1 MENIIFYTSNRHR
14 KIQNI
19 QGVKLIPIIE
29 NTKELNT
36 DKYINEKIIKELEEK
51 EYDNIFIPL
60 SPLYSFSD
68 YLGLYIAL
76 MIKVSNTK
84 NKLANIF
91 IYGTEF
97 HGDVSK
103 NKYFQ
108 VTQFKEVD
116 LIEYSRSSI
125 EQHLSDRRSCTEE
138 EWFRQVNQI
147 NIPVPS
153 NYYDNHSIANE
164 WGIYQ
169 IVRNAGINIE
179 NITKFDKDKIDSLY
193 FKWLIAKNRLFE
205 SIPEFQKQEQREYRY
220 RLKTN
225 LKPTGEK
232 IDLSKFSYKKKNKQE
247 KILLIDDL
255 AGKGWKQVLEETVTK
270 NPIDIAENIE
280 KAREKLKEKYD
291 LIFLDMRLGETDHK
305 STLQVEDFGGFNL
318 LKEIKNDFRN
328 INFSTPIIL
337 ITASNK
343 IWNIDKFKEH
353 GVDFYYIKEHP
364 NYVYS
369 KEYSIENLRQLQD
382 NFIKCIDINKNRS
395 KIWEL
400 CNKIINKIEKHPYFD
415 TQKDERYS
423 NIKERIIDKVKL
435 GYYYLFKRPTELGQK
450 ILLVNNEAMAFIVFW
465 SILEEIVKGYTDLDE
480 TWREVRNEEGEI
492 EYKWTGNWKFRNG
505 KDFILDKKEAC
516 QNKMISN
523 KEERESKQDQKEDHK
538 IYQEEKHINLSSQVR
553 VLLNCYILDKQRREE
568 IRKKFKEINEYRN
581 QVDYIHSSVLSIFTK
596 GLIDKEQ
603 IKECFKKNEEVLHLI
618 IDILENS

>member
-14 KIQNI
+14 RIQNI

-29 NTKELNT
+29 NTKESNI

-76 MIKVSNTK
+76 TIKVSNTK
-84 NKLANIF
+84 NELANIF

-97 HGDVSK
+97 QGDVLK
-103 NKYFQ
+103 NRYFQ
-108 VTQFKEVD
+108 VTQFKEVN
-116 LIEYSRSSI
+116 LIEYSKSSI
-125 EQHLSDRRSCTEE
+125 EQYLNDKRSCTEE

-164 WGIYQ
+164 WGVYQ
-169 IVRNAGINIE
+169 LARNAGLNIE
-179 NITKFDKDKIDSLY
+179 DITDFDKNKINSLY
-193 FKWLIAKNRLFE
+193 FKWLISKNRLFE
-205 SIPEFQKQEQREYRY
+205 IQKQEQREYRY
-220 RLKTN
+220 KLETN
-225 LKPTGEK
+225 FKPTGEK
-232 IDLSKFSYKKKNKQE
+232 IDLSKFSPKKKNKQD

-255 AGKGWKQVLEETVTK
+255 ADKGWKQVLEETVTK

-280 KAREKLKEKYD
+280 KAKEKIKEKYD

-305 STLQVEDFGGFNL
+305 STLQVEDFGGFKL
-318 LKEIKNDFRN
+318 LEEIKSDFRN
-328 INFSTPIIL
+328 TNFSTPIIL

-343 IWNIDKFKEH
+343 IWNIDKFKEY
-353 GVDFYYIKEHP
+353 GADFYYIKEHP
-364 NYVYS
+364 NYLYS
-369 KEYSIENLRQLQD
+369 KEYFMENLRQLQK
-382 NFIKCIDINKNRS
+382 NFKKCIDINKNRNE
-395 KIWEL
+395 IWSL
-400 CNKIINKIEKHPYFD
+400 CDAIISKIEKHPYFD

-423 NIKERIIDKVKL
+423 NIKGRIIDKVKL
-435 GYYYLFKRPTELGQK
+435 GYYYLFKRPTEMEQK

-465 SILEEIVKGYTDLDE
+465 SILEEIVKGYTDIDE
-480 TWREVRNEEGEI
+480 TWMKVRNEKGEI

-505 KDFILDKKEAC
+505 EDFILDKKEAY

-523 KEERESKQDQKEDHK
+523 KQERESRQDQKEDHK
-538 IYQEEKHINLSSQVR
+538 IYQEEKHINLSGQMYA
-553 VLLNCYILDKQRREE
+553 LLNCYILDNRKQKE
-568 IRKKFKEINEYRN
+568 IRNKFKEINEYRN
-581 QVDYIHSSVLSIFTK
+581 QIDYIHSSVRSIFAQK
-596 GLIDKEQ
+596 LIDPKQTE
-603 IKECFKKNEEVLHLI
+603 ECFEKNDEVLHFI
-618 IDILENS
+618 ISILENCQ

>member
-108 VTQFKEVD
+108 ATQFKEVD

-179 NITKFDKDKIDSLY
+179 NITKFDKDKMDSLY

-220 RLKTN
+220 RLETN

-232 IDLSKFSYKKKNKQE
+232 IDLSKFSPKKENKQE

-255 AGKGWKQVLEETVTK
+255 ADKGWEQVLEETVTK

-280 KAREKLKEKYD
+280 KAKEKIKEKYD

-318 LKEIKNDFRN
+318 LKEMKNDFRN

-369 KEYSIENLRQLQD
+369 KEYSIENLRQLQK
-382 NFIKCIDINKNRS
+382 NFEKCIEINQNRN
-395 KIWEL
+395 KIWIL
-400 CNKIINKIEKHPYFD
+400 CNEIIGRIEGHSYFKSQD
-415 TQKDERYS
+415 KRYVRV
-423 NIKERIIDKVKL
+423 KERIIDKIKL
-435 GYYYLFKRPTELGQK
+435 GYYYLFKRPTGMEQK

-465 SILEEIVKGYTDLDE
+465 SILEEIVKGYTDIDE
-480 TWREVRNEEGEI
+480 TWRKVRNEKEEI

-505 KDFILDKKEAC
+505 EDFILDKKEVC

-603 IKECFKKNEEVLHLI
+603 TKECFKKNEEVLHLI

>member
-1 MENIIFYTSNRHR
+1 MENIIFYTSNRYR

-125 EQHLSDRRSCTEE
+125 EQHLRDRRSCTEE

-169 IVRNAGINIE
+169 IVSNVGLNIE
-179 NITKFDKDKIDSLY
+179 DITDFDKNKLNSLY
-193 FKWLIAKNRLFE
+193 FKWLIAKNGLFE
-205 SIPEFQKQEQREYRY
+205 NRFKLNVKKYINTELP
-220 RLKTN
+220 
-225 LKPTGEK
+225 
-232 IDLSKFSYKKKNKQE
+232 KKNNITKV
-247 KILLIDDL
+247 LLIDDL
-255 AGKGWKQVLEETVTK
+255 ADKGWQQVLEIIVTQIPIETAK
-270 NPIDIAENIE
+270 NTQEAQ
-280 KAREKLKEKYD
+280 EKLKRKYD
-291 LIFLDMRLGETDHK
+291 LIFLDMRMNETDH
-305 STLQVEDFGGFNL
+305 SNHNVENYGGFKIL
-318 LKEIKNDFRN
+318 QEIKNDFRN

-343 IWNIDKFKEH
+343 IWNIDKFKEY
-353 GVDFYYIKEHP
+353 GVDFCYIKEHP
-364 NYVYS
+364 NFVYNKDFS
-369 KEYSIENLRQLQD
+369 KKNFRSLKENF
-382 NFIKCIDINKNRS
+382 NKCENITKERNE
-395 KIWEL
+395 IWSL
-400 CNKIINKIEKHPYFD
+400 CDGIISKIEKHPYFD

-435 GYYYLFKRPTELGQK
+435 GYYYLFKRPTEMEQK

-465 SILEEIVKGYTDLDE
+465 SILEEIVKGYTDIEE
-480 TWREVRNEEGEI
+480 TWRKVRNEKGKI
-492 EYKWTGNWKFRNG
+492 EYKRTGNWKFRNNKFFIRDG
-505 KDFILDKKEAC
+505 KNITDPNDKEDYNIYVNLST
-516 QNKMISN
+516 QVEGLISCYI
-523 KEERESKQDQKEDHK
+523 EDSSKQNFYKEVKFRK
-538 IYQEEKHINLSSQVR
+538 INK
-553 VLLNCYILDKQRREE
+553 
-568 IRKKFKEINEYRN
+568 YRN
-581 QVDYIHSSVLSIFTK
+581 HIDYIHSSVLNILTK
-596 GLIDKEQ
+596 ELIEDKNVE
-603 IKECFKKNEEVLHLI
+603 ECFKKNKEILTFI
-618 IDILENS
+618 KDILEYD